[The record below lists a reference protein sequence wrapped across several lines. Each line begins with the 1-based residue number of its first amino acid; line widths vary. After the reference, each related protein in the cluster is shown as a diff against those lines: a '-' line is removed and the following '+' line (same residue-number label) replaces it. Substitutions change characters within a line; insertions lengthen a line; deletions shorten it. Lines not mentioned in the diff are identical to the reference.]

1 MRHVDIVDDENRK
14 PAACKADYNCNQTLR
29 YFGFLHIH
37 PMEFWIIFKE
47 ETRFDLDTVRDT
59 LTEHTVMIIKGVVVK
74 QQCIRT
80 E

>member
-14 PAACKADYNCNQTLR
+14 PRTRSSGLFFN
-29 YFGFLHIH
+29 
-37 PMEFWIIFKE
+37 E

-59 LTEHTVMIIKGVVVK
+59 LTKQTVMIIKGVVVK
-74 QQCIRT
+74 QQCIKT